1 MQKTAFLLDK
11 SQKPMYLLFCV
22 QRWLLLVLSL
32 MAVALVVLLMGVAIP
47 LRDTVSS
54 GFVGLA
60 LVQVTTLTDM
70 MNTLV
75 VQWTEMES
83 CLGAVTRI
91 SHFTKDTPREG
102 LPAEAAH
109 SVEEWPAEGAVVM
122 ENVSASYEYVYLTKM
137 DMENSKKLTEG
148 K

>member
-1 MQKTAFLLDK
+1 MQKTAVLLDK

-32 MAVALVVLLMGVAIP
+32 MAMALVVLLMGVAIP
-47 LRDTVSS
+47 LRDSVSS

-70 MNTLV
+70 MNTLI
-75 VQWTEMES
+75 VQWTEVES

-102 LPAEAAH
+102 SPEETAPSLD
-109 SVEEWPAEGAVVM
+109 EWPTEGTVVM
-122 ENVSASYEYVYLTKM
+122 ENVSASYE
-137 DMENSKKLTEG
+137 
-148 K
+148 

>member
-1 MQKTAFLLDK
+1 MQKTAVLLDK

-32 MAVALVVLLMGVAIP
+32 MAMALVVLLMGVAIP
-47 LRDTVSS
+47 LRESVSS

-70 MNTLV
+70 MNTLI
-75 VQWTEMES
+75 VQWTEVES

-91 SHFTKDTPREG
+91 SHFIKDTPREG
-102 LPAEAAH
+102 SLEEITP
-109 SVEEWPAEGAVVM
+109 SLDEWPTEGTVVM
-122 ENVSASYEYVYLTKM
+122 ENVSASYE
-137 DMENSKKLTEG
+137 
-148 K
+148 